1 MNKATALTLYTLI
14 LGELTATCYLVPA
27 FSLLWKVIFSVC
39 FALTLVGLYLAKL
52 KFTKIYKALVA
63 LLIFEVT
70 IMAIYVALFYS
81 GLLSN
86 FTSIEST
93 RDWFASFGVWSWVIF
108 FLIQVA
114 QVVILPIP
122 AQFTTIAGVLIFGGW
137 TAFLISA
144 IAVILGSIIAFALG
158 RSLGVK
164 VAIKVSSKE
173 TVDKYRNLL
182 TKKGILL
189 LPIMFIFPLFPD
201 DLLCFIAGTTNM
213 SWLYFLIVTLLTRTF
228 GIGCIC
234 LFGSGDIIPF
244 SGWGIPVWIVLGIL
258 LLLVAFILLK
268 HQDKITNWIIN
279 VFGKKTKIDEINDKM
294 ANFEGKK
301 SNSNNNDDFVNE
313 TKIDDKQEKKE
324 NNKTENLKIL
334 TKQSVALDN
343 ENGKD
348 FIIETEKKDIYDKKD
363 NLKK

>member
-114 QVVILPIP
+114 QVVIL
-122 AQFTTIAGVLIFGGW
+122 
-137 TAFLISA
+137 
-144 IAVILGSIIAFALG
+144 
-158 RSLGVK
+158 
-164 VAIKVSSKE
+164 
-173 TVDKYRNLL
+173 
-182 TKKGILL
+182 
-189 LPIMFIFPLFPD
+189 
-201 DLLCFIAGTTNM
+201 
-213 SWLYFLIVTLLTRTF
+213 
-228 GIGCIC
+228 
-234 LFGSGDIIPF
+234 
-244 SGWGIPVWIVLGIL
+244 
-258 LLLVAFILLK
+258 
-268 HQDKITNWIIN
+268 
-279 VFGKKTKIDEINDKM
+279 
-294 ANFEGKK
+294 
-301 SNSNNNDDFVNE
+301 
-313 TKIDDKQEKKE
+313 
-324 NNKTENLKIL
+324 
-334 TKQSVALDN
+334 
-343 ENGKD
+343 
-348 FIIETEKKDIYDKKD
+348 
-363 NLKK
+363 